1 MGVFVGAMMSSLNQ
15 KKERKHAHI
24 RQQLQEFYSPMLG
37 MRQEIAAKE
46 ESRRKINE
54 MVHTTIKESKAN
66 DPSGVSRGYYFPD
79 ERKAL
84 MGLSAHDHKQWKEEI
99 LPLYGEMLKKFTS
112 ELWLAEPSTRAHY
125 GELTNFVERWSRVQA
140 LTDAA
145 EVAWRV
151 DLSDENVNPLYDDLE
166 VHFTRLQKLI
176 RE

>member
-99 LPLYGEMLKKFTS
+99 LPLMGKC
-112 ELWLAEPSTRAHY
+112 
-125 GELTNFVERWSRVQA
+125 
-140 LTDAA
+140 
-145 EVAWRV
+145 
-151 DLSDENVNPLYDDLE
+151 
-166 VHFTRLQKLI
+166 
-176 RE
+176 